1 MGYLPIIVALLGFI
15 LLFTVYIYG
24 QIKPRK
30 TNMTSIMDKMES
42 VSRERKQLIL
52 SYHNAN
58 QDSPFGDVAEQLKKI
73 STDRFQSFS
82 KEESLMIDMNLV
94 VSKVSDKMVATK
106 IERLNEEQKQLIR
119 TLKTTSGEYN
129 RFISSPSN

>member
-1 MGYLPIIVALLGFI
+1 
-15 LLFTVYIYG
+15 
-24 QIKPRK
+24 
-30 TNMTSIMDKMES
+30 MTSIMDKMES

-82 KEESLMIDMNLV
+82 KEESLMIDINLV

-129 RFISSPSN
+129 RFISSPSNKMIASIFGFKPF